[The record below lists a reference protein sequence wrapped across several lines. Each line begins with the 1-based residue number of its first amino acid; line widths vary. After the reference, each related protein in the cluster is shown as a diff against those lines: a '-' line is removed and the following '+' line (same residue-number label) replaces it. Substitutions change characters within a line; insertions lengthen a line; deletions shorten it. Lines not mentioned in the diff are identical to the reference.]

1 MELLQSV
8 DIAIDDI
15 YVPVKRRATL
25 VDAKVAE
32 LAEAIMEQGQQ
43 MPIRIRRDDANN
55 RYVLVEGLHRL
66 EACRALGEATISAYI
81 VNPRPH

>member
-1 MELLQSV
+1 MQSV

-15 YVPVKRRATL
+15 YVPVKRKGTL
-25 VDAKVAE
+25 DEAKVAE
-32 LAEAIMEQGQQ
+32 LAESIMEEGQQ
-43 MPIRIRRDDANN
+43 VPIRIRRDDAKR

-66 EACRALGEATISAYI
+66 EACRALGEAQISAFV